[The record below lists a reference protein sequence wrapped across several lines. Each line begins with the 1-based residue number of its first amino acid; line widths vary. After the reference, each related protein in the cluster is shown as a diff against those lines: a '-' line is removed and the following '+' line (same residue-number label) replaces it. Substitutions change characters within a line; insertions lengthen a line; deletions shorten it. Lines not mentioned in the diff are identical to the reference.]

1 MDSQKQA
8 ECLAMS
14 RPPSPTRPNNNLD
27 TSLKLAAY
35 HIFVDYGRDLPSPL
49 KEHVSTIIL
58 ALRDLDVQ
66 LSPNAAKIKQQR
78 RVAAQQNMRNSIKQ
92 IKLYML
98 FRGAAED
105 NARVFHILSSMKRS
119 NACV

>member
-1 MDSQKQA
+1 
-8 ECLAMS
+8 MS

-27 TSLKLAAY
+27 TGLKLAAY
-35 HIFVDYGRDLPSPL
+35 HIFVDCGRDLPPPL

-78 RVAAQQNMRNSIKQ
+78 RVAAQQNKRNIIKQ

-98 FRGAAED
+98 FCGAAED
-105 NARVFHILSSMKRS
+105 NAYVLPALLVYSKDKINLH
-119 NACV
+119 